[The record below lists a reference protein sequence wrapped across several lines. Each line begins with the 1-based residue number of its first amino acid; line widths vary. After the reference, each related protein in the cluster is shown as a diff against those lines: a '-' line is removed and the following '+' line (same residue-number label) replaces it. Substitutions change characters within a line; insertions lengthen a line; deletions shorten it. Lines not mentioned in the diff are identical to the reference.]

1 MCNSGA
7 GEPTI
12 RHQVL
17 VYMQACTP
25 AYNTILHAHA
35 LPPHPLSLEI
45 DALPRVRVSAC
56 TRKVDMSTVR
66 RLIARAQGIALAAE
80 HNTTRVA
87 PRNW

>member
-25 AYNTILHAHA
+25 AYTTIVHAHA
-35 LPPHPLSLEI
+35 YPPHPPSLEI
-45 DALPRVRVSAC
+45 DALD
-56 TRKVDMSTVR
+56 TRKGDMSTFR